1 MTNTCTQFNRIQFV
15 EYMPKSKI
23 IWNSRY
29 SFIHEQERRKENVEN
44 EPIQRTTWKQVN
56 NNTNRNTDRDNTA
69 KSWNKILE
77 WIPGDLQ
84 R

>member
-1 MTNTCTQFNRIQFV
+1 
-15 EYMPKSKI
+15 MPKSKI